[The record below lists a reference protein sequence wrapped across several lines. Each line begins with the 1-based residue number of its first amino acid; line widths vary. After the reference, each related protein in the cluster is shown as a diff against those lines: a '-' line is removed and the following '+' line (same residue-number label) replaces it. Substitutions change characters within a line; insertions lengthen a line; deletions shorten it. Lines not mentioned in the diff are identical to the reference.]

1 MVWLALAVS
10 LLLVVGS
17 AVYATL
23 KGLAAYRTFKA
34 LGSAAGGGLDRIAAS
49 AARIEHQL
57 ADAAAAGTRLDRS
70 LARLRVSRARLNV
83 LRSAIADV
91 TAVVGRVTAVYPR
104 K

>member
-1 MVWLALAVS
+1 MVWAALALA
-10 LLLVVGS
+10 LALVAGS

-23 KGLAAYRTFKA
+23 KGLAAYRA
-34 LGSAAGGGLDRIAAS
+34 LKTLGGAVGGGVDRIAAS
-49 AARIEHQL
+49 TAGIEHHL
-57 ADAAAAGTRLDRS
+57 ADAATAGTRLDRS

-91 TAVVGRVTAVYPR
+91 KAVVGRVTAVYPR